1 MSTNFK
7 KLKLKFIWKSWI
19 PRISRHSWKGKNE
32 VLDYQILK
40 LNISYSDHENVILAQ
55 EQASGLTGQG
65 WIWKKYLSYV
75 KEVELKINE
84 ETRDDVINV
93 AGPINHLTHME
104 KINFDYIQH
113 RKISCKWIKG
123 LNVKRKTNT
132 FGRKYR
138 EIYLWY

>member
-1 MSTNFK
+1 MEELNTKNNKTLLKRK
-7 KLKLKFIWKSWI
+7 KMRSWI
-19 PRISRHSWKGKNE
+19 IRYWNLILVIVIIKMWYWHRNRQVGWQGRKEFGK
-32 VLDYQILK
+32 K
-40 LNISYSDHENVILAQ
+40 C
-55 EQASGLTGQG
+55 
-65 WIWKKYLSYV
+65 LSYV